1 MTQAQ
6 AMRLNPKQWAF
17 VGDTVYD
24 LFLRTY
30 VMTHTD
36 YTLPKMHKL
45 CVAHVSCRAQ
55 AQVLSS
61 RPYFEILY
69 STIADIASSN
79 RDFSSPYLQERPVK
93 KVMYIVIAGDRG
105 LAGGYNSNIL
115 KLVQSEIAGKDAV
128 VLPIGKK
135 ALDYFRSKQ
144 IPTFTEHYAEA
155 AELTVGD
162 CFSVSKQVSKAFL
175 AGEFD
180 QIVIAYTN
188 FVSVLAQTPAAMQ
201 LLPLKKPEKKESTN
215 QGDILY
221 EGDSEEVFAAIIPE
235 YLGGVI
241 YGALCE
247 SRASEQAARRAAMD
261 SATQN
266 ADDMI
271 DDLSLKFNRARQA
284 AITQEITE
292 IVAGS

>member
-1 MTQAQ
+1 MAGVSTKEIKNRIRSMESTRQITK
-6 AMRLNPKQWAF
+6 AMEMVAASK
-17 VGDTVYD
+17 
-24 LFLRTY
+24 LR
-30 VMTHTD
+30 
-36 YTLPKMHKL
+36 
-45 CVAHVSCRAQ
+45 RAQ

-93 KVMYIVIAGDRG
+93 KALYIVIAGDRG

-180 QIVIAYTN
+180 QIVVAYTN

-247 SRASEQAARRAAMD
+247 SRAARRAAMD